1 VRRRSSLLVAVLA
14 GCVGVALGIRP
25 SKAGRY
31 TLSVAGFSVA
41 SGFNQTAGRSSQTSG
56 APSNTLPA
64 RLSDQAFWK
73 LITDVS
79 EPDGTFRSD
88 NLVSNEIRFQW
99 VLPELMRTVRPGGV
113 YLGVGPEQNF
123 TYIAALRPKLA
134 FILDVRRGNVDL
146 HLMYKALFELAADR
160 ADFVSRLLSRKRPAG
175 LTETSTAAEIFGA
188 FAAEDPNEGFAAE
201 TLAAIRNNLV
211 TVHHLPLTGADL
223 ERIQAI
229 HHVFLLAGTKIQYS
243 PYGSFGGTVQ
253 PTYGD
258 LMAATDE
265 AGQARSFLASE
276 QAFIVVRDLERRNLI
291 VPVVGNFAGP
301 KTLHAIGGY
310 VRRSG
315 ARVSMFYVSNVEEY
329 LRQDG
334 VWQTFCGNLAS
345 LPIDETS
352 ALVRAVRLDPLNPAV
367 EGFATRVSLMATDV
381 RDCTRQ

>member
-1 VRRRSSLLVAVLA
+1 MTQRFVAAVVLA
-14 GCVGVALGIRP
+14 VVAAAVSSGARAAE
-25 SKAGRY
+25 AGRY
-31 TLSVAGFSVA
+31 SSTSVA
-41 SGFNQTAGRSSQTSG
+41 SGFSQTST
-56 APSNTLPA
+56 APVNTLPT

-73 LITDVS
+73 LVTDLS
-79 EPDGTFRSD
+79 EPNGSFRSD

-99 VLPELMRTVRPGGV
+99 VLPELTRTVRPGGV

-146 HLMYKALFELAADR
+146 HLMYKALFELATDR

-175 LTETSTAAEIFGA
+175 LTANSSPGEIFAA
-188 FAAEDPNEGFAAE
+188 FAAVEPNEGFAAE
-201 TLAAIRNNLV
+201 TLATIRNRLV
-211 TVHHLPLTGADL
+211 TEHRLPLSGADL
-223 ERIQAI
+223 ERIEMI

-253 PTYGD
+253 PTYAD

-265 AGQARSFLASE
+265 AGHTHSFLATE
-276 QAFIVVRDLERRNLI
+276 QAFAFLKDLEHRNLI

-301 KTLHAIGGY
+301 KTLRAIGSY
-310 VRRSG
+310 VRRNG
-315 ARVSMFYVSNVEEY
+315 TRVSTFYVSNVEEY

-334 VWQTFCGNLAS
+334 VWQAFCGNLAS

-367 EGFATRVSLMATDV
+367 EGFATRLSRMATDV

>member
-1 VRRRSSLLVAVLA
+1 MTQRFVAAVVLA
-14 GCVGVALGIRP
+14 VVAAAVSSAARP
-25 SKAGRY
+25 AEAGRY
-31 TLSVAGFSVA
+31 SSTSVA
-41 SGFNQTAGRSSQTSG
+41 SGFSQTST
-56 APSNTLPA
+56 APVNTLPT

-73 LITDVS
+73 LVTDLS
-79 EPDGTFRSD
+79 EPNGNFRSD
-88 NLVSNEIRFQW
+88 NLVSNEIRYQW
-99 VLPELMRTVRPGGV
+99 VLPELTRTVKPAGV

-146 HLMYKALFELAADR
+146 HLMYKALFELATDR

-175 LTETSTAAEIFGA
+175 LTVNSSAGEIFTA
-188 FAAEDPNEGFAAE
+188 FAAVEPNEGFAAE
-201 TLAAIRNNLV
+201 TLATIRNRLV
-211 TVHHLPLTGADL
+211 TEHRLPLTGADL
-223 ERIQAI
+223 ERIEMI

-253 PTYGD
+253 PTFAD
-258 LMAATDE
+258 LMGATDE

-276 QAFIVVRDLERRNLI
+276 QAFALITDLEHRNLI

-301 KTLHAIGGY
+301 KTLRAIGSY
-310 VRRSG
+310 LRRNG
-315 ARVSMFYVSNVEEY
+315 AKVSTFYVSNVEEY

-334 VWQTFCGNLAS
+334 VWQAFCGNLAS

-367 EGFATRVSLMATDV
+367 EGFATRSSRLAADV
-381 RDCTRQ
+381 RECTRQ

>member
-1 VRRRSSLLVAVLA
+1 VTRRTSFAIAVIVAIVA
-14 GCVGVALGIRP
+14 AAVVALP
-25 SKAGRY
+25 AKTGRY
-31 TLSVAGFSVA
+31 TTFSSTFSSVA
-41 SGFNQTAGRSSQTSG
+41 SGFSQTLTT
-56 APSNTLPA
+56 ASNTLPT

-79 EPDGTFRSD
+79 EPNGTFRSD

-99 VLPELMRTVRPGGV
+99 VLPELTRTVRPGGV

-146 HLMYKALFELAADR
+146 HLMYKALFELATDR

-175 LTETSTAAEIFGA
+175 LTANSTAAEIFGA
-188 FAAEDPNEGFAAE
+188 FAAVDPNEGFAAE
-201 TLAAIRNNLV
+201 TLATIRNRLV

-223 ERIQAI
+223 ERIGAI
-229 HHVFLLAGTKIQYS
+229 HRVFLLAGTKIQYS

-253 PTYGD
+253 PSYAD

-265 AGQARSFLASE
+265 AGQAHSFLASE
-276 QAFIVVRDLERRNLI
+276 EAFAVVRDLARRNLI

-301 KTLHAIGGY
+301 RTLRAIGSY
-310 VRRSG
+310 ARRNG
-315 ARVSMFYVSNVEEY
+315 ARVSTFYVSNVEEY
-329 LRQDG
+329 LHQDG
-334 VWQTFCGNLAS
+334 VWQAFCGNLAS
-345 LPIDETS
+345 LPIDDTS
-352 ALVRAVRLDPLNPAV
+352 ALIRAVRLDPLNPAV
-367 EGFATRVSLMATDV
+367 EGFATRLSRLGTDV